1 MATRSLNAE
10 PLPALEALELERREQ
25 LALPRLRGLGSW
37 AVGALLLD
45 GAMLAAAAVA
55 AQLGAGGA
63 GIVGIPLVWLAVYG
77 GLALMF
83 LRLRGVVTWG
93 PRVVLVGDGP
103 AGVAP
108 DPPAAVSLLPLP

>member
-77 GLALMF
+77 GVPPVF
-83 LRLRGVVTWG
+83 FRLPGVFTLD
-93 PRVVLVGDGP
+93 PRVFVVRDVPPVVNP
-103 AGVAP
+103 A
-108 DPPAAVSLLPLP
+108 PA

>member
-63 GIVGIPLVWLAVYG
+63 GIVGIPLVWLALYG
-77 GLALMF
+77 GAPPVVF
-83 LRLRGVVTWG
+83 RLPGGEPVG
-93 PRVVLVGDGP
+93 PPVGP
-103 AGVAP
+103 AA
-108 DPPAAVSLLPLP
+108 D

>member
-77 GLALMF
+77 GGPPGVF
-83 LRLRGVVTWG
+83 RVRRGCTWG
-93 PRVVLVGDGP
+93 PRVVPVR
-103 AGVAP
+103 GVP
-108 DPPAAVSLLPLP
+108 